1 MTTRFE
7 ADKSHAEIGFTAK
20 HMMVSTIRGRF
31 DDFDAWM
38 EVDGAD
44 HTTARGEAVI
54 KTASVNTGAQQR
66 DDHLRS
72 ADFFESEKYPEM
84 KFVLGSVEKKDDS
97 NYIARGDL
105 TIRDSTR
112 PVELSVE
119 VGGPIND
126 PWGNERVSLSVN
138 GKIDRKDWN
147 LTWNQVL
154 EAGALLVGE
163 TITLNAEVA
172 LVRPAAVA
180 VAV

>member
-7 ADKSHAEIGFTAK
+7 ADKMHAEIGFSAK
-20 HMMVSTIRGRF
+20 HMMVSTVRGRF
-31 DDFDAWM
+31 EDFDAWL
-38 EVDGAD
+38 EVDGTD

-54 KTASVNTGAQQR
+54 KTASVSTGAQQR

-84 KFVLGSVEKKDDS
+84 RFVLSSVQKKDDS
-97 NYIARGDL
+97 NYVARGDL
-105 TIRDSTR
+105 TIREITR

-126 PWGNERVSLSVN
+126 PWGNERLSLSVN
-138 GKIDRKDWN
+138 GKINRKDWD

-154 EAGALLVGE
+154 EAGAVLVGE
-163 TITLNAEVA
+163 TIKLNAEVA
-172 LVRPAAVA
+172 MVRPAAVL
-180 VAV
+180 V